1 MPILKTEI
9 LGSEIEIIYE
19 EVEKERLTKLIN
31 QFKKRLSE
39 FPQNGKINDK
49 AIIFLSALKIED
61 ELEENKKLLLNNKID
76 KNKINEKSQIISKL
90 NNQIILLKTE
100 ANEFYSNN
108 IIESNKYLQ
117 ILKKVQNLEKLIESI
132 KTKIKNELD

>member
-19 EVEKERLTKLIN
+19 EVEKERLIKLIN
-31 QFKKRLSE
+31 QFKQRLSE
-39 FPQNGKINDK
+39 FPQNGKINNK

-76 KNKINEKSQIISKL
+76 KNKINEKSQII
-90 NNQIILLKTE
+90 
-100 ANEFYSNN
+100 
-108 IIESNKYLQ
+108 
-117 ILKKVQNLEKLIESI
+117 
-132 KTKIKNELD
+132 